1 MRTRAKR
8 VERDLLVRLLREA
21 REEAAL
27 RQCDLADRLNR
38 SQSYISKIESGE
50 VGIDVF
56 ELRNLCKAI
65 GICTVSFVS
74 SLDSALGQ

>member
-8 VERDLLVRLLREA
+8 KERDLLVRLLREA
-21 REEAAL
+21 REEADL

-38 SQSYISKIESGE
+38 SQSYISKVESGE

-56 ELRNLCKAI
+56 ELRNLCKAM
-65 GICTVSFVS
+65 GVCTVAFMT
-74 SLDSALGQ
+74 SLDAALN